1 MEGNTFSSER
11 SSTSLEA
18 TMGLYKIHSSIDK
31 RLRVKL
37 QLLKVIFKTLSL
49 QADWVVNM
57 IKIANNIKALK
68 SIILRGALNE
78 LNKFLKKLESK
89 PLDLEANPY
98 LKEDN
103 LKMLNLMD
111 QNQFLLTHKT
121 SISKAIILSKEMS
134 AKIKNCVK
142 RLTNPREGKSNQSPS
157 SKTSSKS
164 WWISKFNKRRCWW
177 IYKSIISKDRIQIA
191 TLMHPLSESI
201 LNS

>member
-1 MEGNTFSSER
+1 MEGNLFSSER

-31 RLRVKL
+31 RLRVKP

-111 QNQFLLTHKT
+111 RNQFLLTHRT
-121 SISKAIILSKEMS
+121 SISKAIILSKEMW

>member
-1 MEGNTFSSER
+1 
-11 SSTSLEA
+11 
-18 TMGLYKIHSSIDK
+18 
-31 RLRVKL
+31 
-37 QLLKVIFKTLSL
+37 
-49 QADWVVNM
+49 M

-121 SISKAIILSKEMS
+121 SISKAIILSKEML

-164 WWISKFNKRRCWW
+164 
-177 IYKSIISKDRIQIA
+177 
-191 TLMHPLSESI
+191 
-201 LNS
+201 

>member
-1 MEGNTFSSER
+1 MEGNMFSSER

-31 RLRVKL
+31 RLRVKP

-89 PLDLEANPY
+89 PLDLEANHY

-121 SISKAIILSKEMS
+121 SISKAIILSKEML